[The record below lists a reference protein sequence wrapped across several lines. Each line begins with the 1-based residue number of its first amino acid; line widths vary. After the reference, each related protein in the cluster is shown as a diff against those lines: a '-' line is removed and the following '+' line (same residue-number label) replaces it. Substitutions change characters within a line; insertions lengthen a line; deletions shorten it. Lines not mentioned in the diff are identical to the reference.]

1 MKAVI
6 LAAGEGRRLQPLTNR
21 RPKPMLPVL
30 NKPVLEYV
38 VEAVADAGIDGVVL
52 VVGYQRERIQTYF
65 GDGDQWDIDI
75 EYAVQENQLG
85 TGHAVQ
91 QVRSLVDEEFLVLN
105 GDRIIEPSL
114 VEDVRAT
121 AGSGTNATLSVTR
134 VESPGQYG
142 IVVTEND
149 DLVRVEE
156 KPVGDPSS
164 NVINAGVYRFTDT
177 IFPAID
183 HSERSPDGEVRL
195 PSAITH
201 LAAEASVDVVRYRGQ
216 WLDVTYPWDLLSVND
231 RIVTEQDG
239 AHNRQIDDTAAVT
252 DGVTI
257 GRGATIGPNATVKRG
272 TSLGANVSVGANV
285 VVSNAVVMQDV
296 TVADG
301 AVVRDCI
308 IDENATVGP
317 NATVSGGTA
326 TLTVEDTVHR
336 DVSLGAVVGANTEL
350 GGGVVLRPGTV
361 VGDDVTAEGG
371 TVLSGDI
378 DANATVHGG

>member
-75 EYAVQENQLG
+75 EYAVQEDQLG

-164 NVINAGVYRFTDT
+164 NVINAGVYRFTDA

-350 GGGVVLRPGTV
+350 GGEVVLRPGTV

>member
-75 EYAVQENQLG
+75 EYAVQEDQLG

-164 NVINAGVYRFTDT
+164 NVINAGVYRFTDA

-301 AVVRDCI
+301 AVIRDCI

-350 GGGVVLRPGTV
+350 GGEVVLRPGTV

>member
-1 MKAVI
+1 
-6 LAAGEGRRLQPLTNR
+6 
-21 RPKPMLPVL
+21 MLPVL

-75 EYAVQENQLG
+75 EYAVQEDQLG

-164 NVINAGVYRFTDT
+164 NVINAGVYRFTDA

-350 GGGVVLRPGTV
+350 GGEVVLRPGTV